1 MQMHTEDE
9 EIQAFVWQVF
19 INQYFLL
26 FFRATSQEPNQ
37 ITVLEFGYQLDF
49 IFELYETLPWMWR
62 KSLHRYLQS
71 LGKLALGGNIFL
83 VKLFLQSTLLHH
95 VCQLGS

>member
-1 MQMHTEDE
+1 MDQLLVILRLQQTMSKLNQEMQMHTEDE

-49 IFELYETLPWMWR
+49 IFELYETL
-62 KSLHRYLQS
+62 S
-71 LGKLALGGNIFL
+71 
-83 VKLFLQSTLLHH
+83 
-95 VCQLGS
+95 